1 MLAILDSN
9 AVIGLAKGECFE
21 SLRVLFEQVW
31 VSPGVR
37 REIVEEGGGRPGCRE
52 LQAGLGVWIQE
63 RTPSGQPGSVETPTM
78 TREDREVLGLAA
90 ELSGILVTD
99 DFVLRREGENL
110 GLIVLGAVE
119 IAVLLKQRGILLG
132 YADTGEGGGT
142 LLGAAEPIKR
152 EHVAVI
158 LCRALDLVK

>member
-9 AVIGLAKGECFE
+9 VVIGLAKGECFE

-63 RTPSGQPGSVETPTM
+63 RTPSGQPGSVETPAM

-99 DFVLRREGENL
+99 DFVLRREGERL

-119 IAVLLKQRGILLG
+119 IAVLLKQRGILSVVK
-132 YADTGEGGGT
+132 
-142 LLGAAEPIKR
+142 P
-152 EHVAVI
+152 V
-158 LCRALDLVK
+158 LDLMQARAYHIEPTIYAQALRLVGEAV

>member
-119 IAVLLKQRGILLG
+119 IAVLLKQRGILS
-132 YADTGEGGGT
+132 
-142 LLGAAEPIKR
+142 
-152 EHVAVI
+152 AVKPV
-158 LCRALDLVK
+158 LDLMQARAYHVEPTTYAQALRLVGEAV